1 MVKYWNHNFVIYSK
15 KKLQEFNISEK
26 TKDFLEINGLP
37 YGEKFK
43 EICSFRF
50 LNEDFLKLV
59 TINEDNYLKIAEFIL
74 SEKGI
79 FIKEKSDEVYFID
92 LENEKNR
99 IDYCNNDIIEF
110 IIFKTILSKTIMNY
124 DNVHNDELQGYE
136 YAREIVEKFKE
147 INNKTLYKFS
157 YWSNML
163 LQFAIDYFYE
173 EDEIFQKVLK
183 EKNMIHM
190 KMHYTRLYF
199 LEQKNYSYFQ
209 LILSIKIIGW

>member
-1 MVKYWNHNFVIYSK
+1 MTINDMVKYWNHNFVIYSK

-173 EDEIFQKVLK
+173 EDEIFQKVLR
-183 EKNMIHM
+183 EK
-190 KMHYTRLYF
+190 KYDSYEDALYKALF
-199 LEQKNYSYFQ
+199 FGIEKL
-209 LILSIKIIGW
+209 